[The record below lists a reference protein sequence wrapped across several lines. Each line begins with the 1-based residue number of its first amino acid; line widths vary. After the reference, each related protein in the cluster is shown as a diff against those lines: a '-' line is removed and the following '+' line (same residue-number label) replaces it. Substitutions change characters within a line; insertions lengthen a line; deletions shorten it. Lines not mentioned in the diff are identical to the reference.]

1 MTGFKSKRAAALDED
16 GMYLVHKT
24 ASVPF
29 SLSAESLPPPSLT
42 FIGGNSEW
50 VMRITADRR
59 IEVNEG
65 VEVTEAAKRVL
76 EALQHLLPP
85 QPAQEP
91 QRPWVDLTDNQ
102 IEQIYYDLV
111 KIHRGAPMPWGQIN
125 FGKVLQAAIREAN
138 K

>member
-1 MTGFKSKRAAALDED
+1 MTGFKSKKAAAQDKL
-16 GMYLVHKT
+16 
-24 ASVPF
+24 A
-29 SLSAESLPPPSLT
+29 
-42 FIGGNSEW
+42 
-50 VMRITADRR
+50 
-59 IEVNEG
+59 
-65 VEVTEAAKRVL
+65 
-76 EALQHLLPP
+76 
-85 QPAQEP
+85 QPAQEPVGVVQHKLTATFGADYEQVAVFCRALDAGTHLYTTPP